1 MRSRTGTIMSYPCP
15 GLCERVDIDRQL
27 KTNHLEINCL
37 GASTSDLDQGL
48 DCLDRVELMREAVTG
63 AYSERLGRIEAG
75 AVRDLAHSDFN
86 DSILDFIEK
95 EDSPVNKLLKSVG
108 IMDDSLESRL
118 ERFGAGLSER
128 LGVSI
133 NRERLPF

>member
-1 MRSRTGTIMSYPCP
+1 M
-15 GLCERVDIDRQL
+15 DFKRQI
-27 KTNHLEINCL
+27 KTTHLEINCL

-48 DCLDRVELMREAVTG
+48 DCLDRVKLMREAVTG
-63 AYSERLGRIEAG
+63 AYSEQLGRIEAG

-95 EDSPVNKLLKSVG
+95 EDSPVSRLLKSVG

-118 ERFGAGLSER
+118 KRFGAGLSDK
-128 LGVSI
+128 LGVNI
-133 NRERLPF
+133 DRQRLPY